1 MTDEVQSTLKDN
13 ISDSPETLTKF
24 PGELHVKNV
33 SKSFG
38 VTKAL
43 DDVSFTG
50 YFGEIHAIIGGNGCG
65 KSTLAKVLAGVLP
78 IDSGKVSIN
87 GHHPSTPKESRN
99 LGVSMVFQEVLV
111 ADEASIVDNLFIGI
125 DGFFSK
131 TMSDKEKQE
140 KARTLLSELA
150 DEDIDPLMPAANLPL
165 STKAWITIAR
175 GLLSEPDLLILDE
188 SSAALDFDSTERLFN
203 KMRELRN
210 KGTAII
216 IVTHRIAELVRIS
229 DRCTVMRDG
238 KDVGVLEKSEIT
250 EKNLLQLMTG
260 KDQSK
265 DSVKQDAHKTSHS
278 QVALRTN
285 KMQVWP
291 SSEESNFE
299 LLKGEIVGITGL
311 DGHGQDDFIR
321 ILAGIA
327 TADTGVPQ
335 VSINHG
341 NDFSPIHT
349 LDDATKHGIAFVSGD
364 RKREGILPN
373 LSIVENLA
381 ISMYD
386 KNTYIPGARLIEWGA
401 INDIY
406 DWEVERLAIKAGAK
420 ENLITSLSGGNQQK
434 VMLGRVFATHPKTL
448 VLLDPARGIDLQT
461 KRDLYKQLREFADEG
476 NSVVY
481 MSSELEEFIGFC
493 SRVIVFRNGS
503 IFETFL
509 DQQINA
515 DGILESMFGHIQ
527 NENLNNNQNLIVD
540 EEESKIDKHLVDSKH
555 TENKKLEND
564 VSKYNVSKYFKNE
577 IKAVDSVK
585 PKNQDFSSADEEHFN
600 SIINSSESKKNNG
613 KKFEKKRVDEL
624 ADSFEYSQD
633 DSNQFDKLM
642 EFNKSSNRRFNSS
655 KIKKTDTYSDSDEK
669 LFNKSISQSEENET
683 KRESI
688 NADGSLKKKANPNN
702 LDSKSNKS
710 NTQEYSKDDIQKFE
724 KLNTKE

>member
-1 MTDEVQSTLKDN
+1 MADEVQSTLEN
-13 ISDSPETLTKF
+13 NVSDSPETLTKF

-111 ADEASIVDNLFIGI
+111 ADEASVVDNLFIGI

-265 DSVKQDAHKTSHS
+265 DSVKQEAHKTSHS
-278 QVALRTN
+278 QAALRIN
-285 KMQVWP
+285 KMRVWP
-291 SSEESNFE
+291 TSEESNFE

-311 DGHGQDDFIR
+311 DGHGQDDFVR
-321 ILAGIA
+321 ILAGIS
-327 TADTGVPQ
+327 TADSGVPQ

-341 NDFSPIHT
+341 DDFSSINT
-349 LDDATKHGIAFVSGD
+349 LEDAKKHGIAFVSGD
-364 RKREGILPN
+364 RKKEGILPN

-386 KNTYIPGARLIEWGA
+386 KNTNIPGVRLIEWGA

-476 NSVVY
+476 NSVIY

-527 NENLNNNQNLIVD
+527 NENLNNNQNFIVD

-613 KKFEKKRVDEL
+613 KKFEKKTVDEL

-688 NADGSLKKKANPNN
+688 NADGSHKKKANPNN

-710 NTQEYSKDDIQKFE
+710 NTQEYSKEDIQKFE